1 MKLSA
6 EANSTYYK
14 LSVRFGEMVRDFTFE
29 VDRLTVAPPVGGA
42 FTGAM
47 FGIYSCGQW
56 EPVLDPA
63 DFTSIYIADQGTELD
78 IS

>member
-14 LSVRFGEMVRDFTFE
+14 LSVGFGEMVRDFTFE

-63 DFTSIYIADQGTELD
+63 DFTNIYIEDQGTELD